1 MKIAYIC
8 SCLFVLCKNIS
19 NFASMKQ
26 NIQQRPISPLGETS
40 IRIVVRTYDPEMEES
55 EMMSHLP
62 VYHQHDGYQLVYMIG
77 GQTSFMVDD
86 EVFRLNKGDL
96 FYISRNLPHAIVSI
110 DDKPEAIVVQFKD
123 DILPSEIENLPEYTF
138 VNILYK
144 KGVGGLAFRNIS
156 YDCFEGLVHAAGI
169 GKVTSLLHTLDYLG
183 RNITSAERLS
193 KRIRQ
198 EDSTSVS
205 ARAHQY
211 LLEHYK
217 DDVKLTHIAD
227 FCHQQEAALCRTY
240 KRETGMTLFQHL
252 QYIRIESACTML
264 RNTTLS
270 IAEVAYSCGFN
281 TPSTFN
287 RLFQEK
293 MGMTPGEYRKL

>member
-1 MKIAYIC
+1 MDH
-8 SCLFVLCKNIS
+8 
-19 NFASMKQ
+19 
-26 NIQQRPISPLGETS
+26 T
-40 IRIVVRTYDPEMEES
+40 
-55 EMMSHLP
+55 EMMSELP
-62 VYHQHDGYQLVYMIG
+62 IYHQHDGHQLIYMIG
-77 GQTSFMVDD
+77 GQASFMVDD
-86 EVFRLNKGDL
+86 EVFRLTKGDL

-110 DDKPEAIVVQFKD
+110 DNDPEAIVIQFKD
-123 DILPSEIENLPEYTF
+123 DVLPAEIETLPEYTF
-138 VNILYK
+138 VNILFK
-144 KGVGGLAFRNIS
+144 KGVGGLAFRNIP
-156 YDCFEGLVHAAGI
+156 YENLEELIHVAGI

-183 RNITSAERLS
+183 HNITSAEQLC
-193 KRIRQ
+193 KRIHQ

-217 DDVKLTHIAD
+217 DDVKLSQIAD
-227 FCHQQEAALCRTY
+227 CCHQQESALCRTY

-264 RNTTLS
+264 RNTSLS

-281 TPSTFN
+281 TPSNFN

-293 MGMTPGEYRKL
+293 MRMTPGEYRKL

>member
-1 MKIAYIC
+1 
-8 SCLFVLCKNIS
+8 
-19 NFASMKQ
+19 MKQ

-40 IRIVVRTYDPEMEES
+40 IRIFDRKYDPEMEPVRQAQDRHT
-55 EMMSHLP
+55 EMMSELP

-77 GQTSFMVDD
+77 GQASFMVDD
-86 EVFRLNKGDL
+86 EIFHLKKGDL
-96 FYISRNLPHAIVSI
+96 FYISPNLPHAIVSI
-110 DDKPEAIVVQFKD
+110 DEDPEAIVIQFKNS
-123 DILPSEIENLPEYTF
+123 ILPSEIDNLPEFTF
-138 VNILYK
+138 VNILFK
-144 KGVGGLAFRNIS
+144 KGMGGLAFRNVPYNI
-156 YDCFEGLVHAAGI
+156 FEGQIHSAGI

-183 RNITSAERLS
+183 HNIADAEQLS
-193 KRIRQ
+193 KRTRL
-198 EDSTSVS
+198 EDNTTVS
-205 ARAHQY
+205 ACAHQY

-217 DDVKLTHIAD
+217 DEIKLSQIAE

-264 RNTTLS
+264 RNTSLS

-287 RLFQEK
+287 RLFQDK
-293 MGMTPGEYRKL
+293 MRMTPGEYRKF

>member
-1 MKIAYIC
+1 
-8 SCLFVLCKNIS
+8 
-19 NFASMKQ
+19 MKQ

-40 IRIVVRTYDPEMEES
+40 IRTVVRKFDPETARS
-55 EMMSHLP
+55 EQMSELP
-62 VYHQHDGYQLVYMIG
+62 IYHQHDGYQLVYMVK
-77 GQTSFMVDD
+77 GQASFMVDD
-86 EVFRLNKGDL
+86 EVFRLSEGDL
-96 FYISRNLPHAIVSI
+96 FYIAPKLPHALVSLAGE
-110 DDKPEAIVVQFKD
+110 PEGVVIQFKD
-123 DILPSEIENLPEYTF
+123 GVLPNEIEKLPEFTF
-138 VNILYK
+138 VNIILN

-156 YDCFEGLVHAAGI
+156 YDILEGLIHAAGI
-169 GKVTSLLHTLDYLG
+169 GKVSALFYTLDYLG
-183 RNITSAERLS
+183 RNIASAEQLS
-193 KRIRQ
+193 KRILQ
-198 EDSTSVS
+198 EDNSSVS

-217 DDVKLTHIAD
+217 EDVKLSQIAD

-240 KRETGMTLFQHL
+240 KRETGMTIFQHL
-252 QYIRIESACTML
+252 QFIRIESACTML

-293 MGMTPGEYRKL
+293 MKMTPGEYRKL